1 MASLRKIEK
10 IVQSDLAEAVEAS
23 KNTLLA
29 SDHIKATA
37 KLINANMAPESWTI
51 GFVSPPTSLA
61 PVENPELAILA
72 FGSPEEYIRLL
83 PQAAETLARTI
94 ATCESQGSQIEI
106 DLQLIP
112 RPQALIEALRRYEG
126 VKNGTELDQVQLFM
140 TTTRPSAPGVVMKKA
155 FTLEG
160 LDCQSLSFDS

>member
-1 MASLRKIEK
+1 MPIIEELAQQLNSLGKIEK
-10 IVQSDLAEAVEAS
+10 VIQRDLSEAVEAS

-37 KLINANMAPESWTI
+37 KLINANMAPESWTV

-83 PQAAETLARTI
+83 PQSAEALAKTI
-94 ATCESQGSQIEI
+94 ETCKTQSQIEI

-112 RPQALIEALRRYEG
+112 RP
-126 VKNGTELDQVQLFM
+126 
-140 TTTRPSAPGVVMKKA
+140 
-155 FTLEG
+155 
-160 LDCQSLSFDS
+160 